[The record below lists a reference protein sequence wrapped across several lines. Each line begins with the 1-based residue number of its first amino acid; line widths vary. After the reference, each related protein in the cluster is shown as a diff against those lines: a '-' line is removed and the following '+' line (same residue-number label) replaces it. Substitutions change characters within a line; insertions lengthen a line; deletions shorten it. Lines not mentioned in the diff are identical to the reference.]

1 MIVGDDIRGVEVAGE
16 VSWNGAAEFLH
27 AANGPHEAAPT
38 HDILFRLRL
47 RVVHSSTGCVRAG
60 DAVHGRQTV
69 STALDER
76 RSSFSRSENTIPFDL
91 QNRVDIGFA
100 IRSTDWIQPIVEF
113 PPRKR
118 ENKSFIVGRTRDHH
132 WQRMLRAACNNVA
145 SF

>member
-1 MIVGDDIRGVEVAGE
+1 MIVGDDIREVEVAGE

-38 HDILFRLRL
+38 HDIPFRLRL

-76 RSSFSRSENTIPFDL
+76 VPRSVVAKIQFHSTYRIASISGSR
-91 QNRVDIGFA
+91 
-100 IRSTDWIQPIVEF
+100 
-113 PPRKR
+113 
-118 ENKSFIVGRTRDHH
+118 
-132 WQRMLRAACNNVA
+132 
-145 SF
+145 